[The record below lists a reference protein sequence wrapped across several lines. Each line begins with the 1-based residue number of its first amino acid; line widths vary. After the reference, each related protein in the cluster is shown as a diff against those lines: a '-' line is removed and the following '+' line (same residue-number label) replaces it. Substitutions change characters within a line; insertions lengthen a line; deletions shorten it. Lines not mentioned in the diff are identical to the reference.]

1 MSPTAFRGLK
11 RKPENEQCIECN
23 GILSVPAELLSMKW
37 ISVLL
42 ILSFTSQVCATFW

>member
-1 MSPTAFRGLK
+1 MSPTAFWGLK
-11 RKPENEQCIECN
+11 LRPENKQCIECT

-42 ILSFTSQVCATFW
+42 ILCFIGQVCATFW